1 MPARE
6 AFKIR
11 SPDLRD
17 PESGDQNPGTKIRN
31 PQNPSFLTKIHEIR
45 VCLAPPGA
53 KNRIPYTLE
62 PLKPLKTP
70 KNPEKTSKIRIF
82 GVRGGPYHHP

>member
-6 AFKIR
+6 AFKIW

-17 PESGDQNPGTKIRN
+17 PESGDQNPGTKI
-31 PQNPSFLTKIHEIR
+31 QNPKSPRIWTKINEIR

-53 KNRIPYTLE
+53 KIASPKTL
-62 PLKPLKTP
+62 
-70 KNPEKTSKIRIF
+70 N
-82 GVRGGPYHHP
+82 H

>member
-17 PESGDQNPGTKIRN
+17 PESGDQNPGTKIPN
-31 PQNPSFLTKIHEIR
+31 PENPRFRTKIHEIR

-53 KNRIPYTLE
+53 KIASPTAWN
-62 PLKPLKTP
+62 
-70 KNPEKTSKIRIF
+70 
-82 GVRGGPYHHP
+82 H

>member
-1 MPARE
+1 MLARE

-17 PESGDQNPGTKIRN
+17 PESGAKSRDENPKSPKSKIFNQN
-31 PQNPSFLTKIHEIR
+31 HEIR

-53 KNRIPYTLE
+53 KIASP
-62 PLKPLKTP
+62 TP
-70 KNPEKTSKIRIF
+70 WN
-82 GVRGGPYHHP
+82 H